1 MWPMLADEPQDGL
14 LGRGGAAAAAAA
26 DGSPPAAGSHLAPV
40 VAGRIP
46 PRPLG
51 TCVLRQQ
58 RSLLLGRRAFVRT
71 VPQPPAGR

>member
-51 TCVLRQQ
+51 TCVLRQHS
-58 RSLLLGRRAFVRT
+58 RLLGRRAFVRT